1 MNTIQKIIEE
11 KALELFKADV
21 EKIGRR
27 NFILAN
33 TELGDFI
40 TYFTNKTA
48 GGNLWSIAY
57 GDMIL
62 DTVMGNGL
70 GESFIREHLQ
80 PKLMDSYI
88 EKVTKDL
95 LDKIEP
101 AYKIT
106 IEKI

>member
-1 MNTIQKIIEE
+1 MSTIQKIIEE

-21 EKIGRR
+21 EKIGQR

-33 TELGDFI
+33 AELGDFI
-40 TYFTNKTA
+40 TYFTNKTP
-48 GGNLWSIAY
+48 GGHPWRFVY

-62 DTVMGNGL
+62 DTVMDNGL
-70 GESFIREHLQ
+70 GESFVREHLR

-88 EKVTKDL
+88 EKVTRDL